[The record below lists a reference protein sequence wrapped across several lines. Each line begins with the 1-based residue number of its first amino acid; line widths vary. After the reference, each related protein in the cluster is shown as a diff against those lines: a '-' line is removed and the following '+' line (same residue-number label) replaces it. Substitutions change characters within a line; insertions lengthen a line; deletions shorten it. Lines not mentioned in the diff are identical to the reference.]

1 MIHLSV
7 MNHQIME
14 VTRSCSRFPCCNSS
28 TPEFALLCLSKNPN
42 AVSLDCTLLERSK
55 LRPGSAE
62 TAAKT
67 DRNIFF
73 IFLKKKSIRKKVS
86 NPFLFHHPEIVTLLS
101 VVVF

>member
-73 IFLKKKSIRKKVS
+73 IFLKKNRFAKKCQ
-86 NPFLFHHPEIVTLLS
+86 NRFCFIIPK
-101 VVVF
+101 